1 MLKVLSAIA
10 LLSLAGCATYAQ
22 PNAFGGRYY
31 MTGDAACALV
41 RPAGPGRIL
50 CSDAKDKPTGYR
62 AAMSQ
67 DELYMYQMQVMQQQA
82 ESNAAVAQ
90 INANNQ
96 AMAAQNAAQM
106 QQNSMW
112 RPPAAQPVYTPN
124 SNQVRCIGVG
134 IYASCR
140 Y

>member
-1 MLKVLSAIA
+1 MLRIGSILA
-10 LLSLAGCATYAQ
+10 LLSLAGCAATAQ
-22 PNAFGGRYY
+22 PNAINGRYY
-31 MTGDAACALV
+31 WAGDTSCS
-41 RPAGPGRIL
+41 RYQQIGPSRIMCL
-50 CSDAKDKPTGYR
+50 DPKGQQTGYR
-62 AAMSQ
+62 DAMSQ
-67 DELYMYQMQVMQQQA
+67 DELYMYQMNMARQQA
-82 ESNAAVAQ
+82 ESNATMAQ

-96 AMAAQNAAQM
+96 AMAAQNAAQT

-112 RPPAAQPVYTPN
+112 RPPAVQPIYSPN